1 MKLAWNEN
9 WSTNIRKSKFAFLAL
24 SLGLALGYAG
34 GQMINS
40 HAETESKTKIQNS
53 ATTDLVTND
62 SASRD
67 LSTKL
72 SSTKSA
78 EKVRVHSGTVSANG
92 DPATS
97 LSQADRLAE
106 MNAAMKRMRAS
117 LFSMNPH
124 SSLFCPWWMP
134 YETDAVFRNLDLMSD
149 IDSDWGMP
157 LHMNTYMPKLNT
169 TLHGDEVKLT
179 AEVPGVETNNLD
191 VTVNDDSITIK
202 GEKKEEITEAKVGKN
217 DKAPKVVERSFGSF
231 ERTVSLPCK
240 VQSDKA
246 QATLKNGVLTV
257 VVPKSADNDTQGR
270 KLSIRTE

>member
-24 SLGLALGYAG
+24 SLGLALGYTG
-34 GQMINS
+34 GQIIQS
-40 HAETESKTKIQNS
+40 HAESEAVQKETSIK
-53 ATTDLVTND
+53 D
-62 SASRD
+62 
-67 LSTKL
+67 

-78 EKVRVHSGTVSANG
+78 EKVRVHSGTVRANES
-92 DPATS
+92 TS
-97 LSQADRLAE
+97 SSSADRLAE
-106 MNAAMKRMRAS
+106 MNAAVKRMRAAM
-117 LFSMNPH
+117 FGMNPH
-124 SSLFCPWWMP
+124 ASLLCPWWMP
-134 YETDAVFRNLDLMSD
+134 YDADAVFRNFDLMSD
-149 IDSDWGMP
+149 MDNEWSLP
-157 LHMNTYMPKLNT
+157 LHMSSYLPKLNT

-191 VTVNDDSITIK
+191 VTVNSDSITIK
-202 GEKKEEITEAKVGKN
+202 GEKKEEITEAKDEKN
-217 DKAPKVVERSFGSF
+217 DKAPKVVERTFGSF

-257 VVPKSADNDTQGR
+257 VVPKSTENDAQGR